1 MNIVKNAGAFN
12 KRIEIVRETLTQDA
26 QGFKVTTPV
35 TVLTTYASV
44 KTTKG
49 FTLIAN
55 GSDFEKATTNF
66 TIRYPQDVTITRDD
80 TISFN
85 GKRYEIQYIN
95 NVNEAN
101 VVLELQAK
109 EVTH

>member
-1 MNIVKNAGAFN
+1 MINNAGKYN
-12 KRIEIVRETLTQDA
+12 RKIQIVREIEGKDEAGFTTKVPTVILTAWAD
-26 QGFKVTTPV
+26 
-35 TVLTTYASV
+35 V

-66 TIRYPQDVTITRDD
+66 TIRYPVTVITRDD
-80 TISFN
+80 VILFK
-85 GKRYEIQYIN
+85 GKRYEILYLN
-95 NVNEAN
+95 NINEAN
-101 VVLELQAK
+101 VELEIQAK